1 MCVLRLE
8 EIALVLD
15 SRPGNVSRDEQLCS
29 EQIHR
34 QILQYHGMKP
44 REIVHQATFGQGC
57 ALLRH
62 TNLGS

>member
-1 MCVLRLE
+1 M
-8 EIALVLD
+8 LD
-15 SRPGNVSRDEQLCS
+15 LRPGNVSRDEQLYS

-34 QILQYHGMKP
+34 QILQYHGMKL